1 MKKSIGIIGGM
12 GAAATCDLFNKIITM
27 THAASDQEQIHV
39 LIDCN
44 TNIPDRT
51 KAILGKGKDP
61 VPEMVRSG
69 IRLQSMG
76 ADVLV
81 MPCNTAHYFYD
92 KITPFFDVPLLNML
106 KLTVEEIQNRGI
118 KKVGLLATDGTIQSG
133 VYHTVLAKAGIDIV
147 VPSAIKQVNVMD
159 IIYNGVK
166 ASKKN
171 INLNGFYETMDDLF
185 EQGAEI
191 LILGCTELP
200 IAFKIFHIDRTA
212 IDPTVVLAAAA
223 IRFVNEPLKNENFQK
238 AAMREMMK
246 NYLKNINANIR
257 DGADVK
263 NIMRYMPMFLWMP
276 FITMFVVMGIL

>member
-12 GAAATCDLFNKIITM
+12 GAAATCDLFNKIISM
-27 THAASDQEQIHV
+27 TDAKSDQEHIHI

-51 KAILGKGKDP
+51 KAILGKGEDP

-92 KITPFFDVPLLNML
+92 KITPFFDIPLLNML
-106 KLTVEEIQNRGI
+106 KLTAEEIQNRGI
-118 KKVGLLATDGTIQSG
+118 SRIGLLATDGTIQSG
-133 VYHTVLAKAGIDIV
+133 VYHTVLTEAGIDVIT
-147 VPSAIKQVNVMD
+147 PSTEKQASVMD
-159 IIYNGVK
+159 VIYNGIK
-166 ASKKN
+166 ASN
-171 INLNGFYETMDDLF
+171 RDIDLTGFYGTMDELF

-200 IAFKIFHIDRTA
+200 LAFEIYHIDRPA
-212 IDPTVVLAAAA
+212 IDPTAVLAAAA
-223 IRFVNEPLKNENFQK
+223 IQFVDKPLVKKN
-238 AAMREMMK
+238 
-246 NYLKNINANIR
+246 LV
-257 DGADVK
+257 G
-263 NIMRYMPMFLWMP
+263 
-276 FITMFVVMGIL
+276 